1 MKLWNW
7 LISRKAREE
16 EDDNDSK
23 LDELDEKIQEAEEK
37 LACTV
42 ASLPD
47 LSRAVASARRVKY
60 RVDGFTEAMYD
71 GVRGV
76 KHG

>member
-7 LISRKAREE
+7 LRTKETWKD
-16 EDDNDSK
+16 EDDNDAK
-23 LDELDEKIQEAEEK
+23 LEQIDEKIKVAEEK

-42 ASLPD
+42 SQIPE
-47 LSRAVASARRVKY
+47 LSKAVASARRVKY

-71 GVRGV
+71 GLRGV